1 MKGSSVTGLMWIRG
15 GSGMGSSSR
24 TGWGARIFRDK
35 DMGMAKR
42 AMNFI
47 FFFLKVLLF
56 FLCYQTTNF
65 IVEMSKYSAKYQ
77 IFSDLTFHYLTSL
90 LTSFGLFQISIDFY
104 LLTKKC

>member
-15 GSGMGSSSR
+15 GSGMGFSSR
-24 TGWGARIFRDK
+24 IGSGARIFRDR

-47 FFFLKVLLF
+47 IYFFEGFPI

-65 IVEMSKYSAKYQ
+65 IVEMSKYSANFQ
-77 IFSDLTFHYLTSL
+77 IFSDLIFHYLTSL